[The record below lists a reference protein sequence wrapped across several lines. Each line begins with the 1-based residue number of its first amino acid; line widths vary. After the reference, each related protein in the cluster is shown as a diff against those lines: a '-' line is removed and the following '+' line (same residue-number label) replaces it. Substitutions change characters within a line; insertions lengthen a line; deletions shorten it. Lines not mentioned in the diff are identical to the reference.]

1 MKKALIIVDL
11 QRDFCPG
18 GALAVKDGDSIVPAV
33 NSLAISFDKVVATRD
48 WHPKNHIS
56 FASNHPGKKVQE
68 ILKTGDIEQVLWP
81 DHCVPGTPGAE
92 FHPDLDQRTFD
103 LIISKGTSPK
113 LDSYSGFFENDHL
126 TPTGLDGY
134 LKNLGINDLAVCG
147 LATDYCVFYTVMDAI
162 KLGYKVDL
170 VSDCV
175 RGVDFPQ
182 GNVQERL
189 EEMQKAG
196 ARIVASEYPA

>member
-18 GALAVKDGDSIVPAV
+18 GSLAVKDGDSIVPAV
-33 NSLAISFDKVVATRD
+33 NSLAKSFDKVVATRD

-92 FHPDLDQRTFD
+92 FHPDLDQRKLD
-103 LIISKGTSPK
+103 LIINKGTSPK

-175 RGVDFPQ
+175 RGVDFPP
-182 GNVQERL
+182 GNVKERL

-196 ARIVASEYPA
+196 ARIIESEDPA